1 MYTINYE
8 DIVKGFPST
17 ITPPPELRKLVE
29 WANANEHKM
38 GGYFELY
45 ADDGK
50 CLEYWSQNRYLNNN
64 FAQFGVGPSGA
75 PTGIWR
81 NDDGVEKIVYLY
93 DEEMFGFVVADSFLD
108 WMRILAIGYEDT
120 NHSCNQTIQEYNKAM
135 EREDLNEGFNPAF
148 KVWVE
153 NEFNTTVP
161 LTGDEVAKREEHSF
175 NNWIIKA
182 IKRTAKEHIKEYPL
196 FAEIGKDIRES
207 WLYAG
212 LFFSEPLIKE
222 GDYLVTEKNL
232 YGIKVF
238 ANENY
243 IIQHLQLG
251 ANEPSLYPYRNEN
264 PYALESANTR
274 ADVINAVG
282 ENFEKGTEQDC
293 EFYLYKIESNW
304 GIRKLKIYFNP
315 DKAQDNIWKYII
327 K

>member
-135 EREDLNEGFNPAF
+135 EREALNEGFNPAF
-148 KVWVE
+148 KAWVE
-153 NEFNTTVP
+153 NEFKTTVP
-161 LTGDEVAKREEHSF
+161 LKGDEVAKREEHSF

-212 LFFSEPLIKE
+212 LFLSEPLIDE
-222 GDYLVTEKNL
+222 GENLVTDKNY
-232 YGIKVF
+232 YGIKAVCD
-238 ANENY
+238 ANH
-243 IIQHLQLG
+243 IIQYLQLG
-251 ANEPSLYPYRNEN
+251 ANEPGLNSYNNEN
-264 PYALESANTR
+264 PCAFESGDTR
-274 ADVINAVG
+274 ANAVSALG
-282 ENFEKGTEQDC
+282 EPKSKGEENNC
-293 EFYLYKIESNW
+293 EFYLYEIESVS
-304 GIRKLKIYFNP
+304 RKAILKIYFNP
-315 DKAQDNIWKYII
+315 DKTKDNIWRFRIS
-327 K
+327 